1 MPQASIKLI
10 PGVNQNE
17 TPTLNQAGVSSS
29 NLIRYIYDPATG
41 GLIQKLGGWI
51 NYITS
56 PAPAPVRALWAW
68 ADTNANNYLAIGT
81 QTALGTGIAQLSY
94 VNPTSGSSPPYTTP
108 TVITP
113 QNSTT
118 SNLKPVASTTAG
130 SSTVVITDTN
140 ITNIT
145 SFSTVYIETHIS
157 VGGLILF
164 GLYPCT
170 AINSTTY
177 AITATDALGNPLAAT
192 TTSTTASFTGTIGAG
207 STTLTVS
214 SVTGT
219 IQAGQI
225 ILGTGVTAGTY
236 IVSGAGSTWIVN
248 QTQVAAIT
256 SIAMTASSAAVAAYE
271 TTSGSNTV
279 TVILENHGYAAG
291 STYPVLVS
299 TTVGGVTLFGN
310 YTVLSVATNAFTIN
324 ATQAT
329 STASGYINS
338 GNVKFIYNLG
348 VGSYAVGTGYGIGGY
363 GTGGYGY
370 GSTVIVPNGTA
381 ITASNWVLDNW
392 GQILLA
398 VADNTPTAGVAP
410 YQPIYQWDPTTGAP
424 IATVLPYAPAVNDG
438 IFVAMPQRQII
449 AWGTSFTGIQDPLL
463 IRWCDVNN
471 YNVWIGQ
478 VTNQAGSY
486 RIPRGSKIV
495 GGLQSSQQAFL
506 WTDLD
511 LWSMQYIG
519 QPYVYSFNQVGAKC
533 GLIARKAAAS
543 VNGMLYWMGPSQFYS
558 FSSAGVQPIPCP
570 VWDVIFQNLD
580 VNSLDKIR
588 VAVNSRFGE
597 ITWYYPTI
605 ASSNSEL
612 GGEVGAYVK
621 YNIALQA
628 WDFGDL
634 GRSAWIDQSVLGP
647 PIGSD
652 PTSLLT
658 YQHEMSTDAAGSSLV
673 SSFQTGYFATSEAD
687 VKTFIDQVWPDMK
700 WGYYDGTQS
709 ATVNITFTVSDYPS
723 TVPSLFIGSITGT
736 TLKITTPISNQ
747 VSIGQYLIG
756 GSVTPGTTITAL
768 GTGTGGAGTYTVSV
782 SQTVAQSTLG
792 ASDSSYPQLYGP
804 YPLNIDTNFISPRLR
819 ARLVSIGIYSVD
831 TGSFW
836 RIGDIRYRVQPDGK
850 F

>member
-1 MPQASIKLI
+1 MPQASIKLL

-29 NLIRYIYDPATG
+29 NLIRYIYDPTTG

-56 PAPAPVRALWAW
+56 PALSPVRALWAW

-81 QTALGTGIAQLSY
+81 QTAAATGIAGLSY
-94 VNPTSGSSPPYTTP
+94 VNPTSNSSPPYTTP
-108 TVITP
+108 TIITP
-113 QNSTT
+113 QTSTT
-118 SNLKPVASTTAG
+118 STIKPVATTTAG
-130 SSTVVITDTN
+130 SSTVTITDTN

-170 AINSTTY
+170 AIGSTTY
-177 AITATDALGNPLAAT
+177 SITARDALGNPLAAT
-192 TTSTTASFTGTIGAG
+192 TTSATASFTGSIPAA

-219 IQAGQI
+219 IQAGQVV
-225 ILGTGVTAGTY
+225 LGTGVTAGTY
-236 IVSGAGSTWIVN
+236 IVSGAGATWTVN

-256 SIAMTASSAAVAAYE
+256 SIAMTASSAGVAAYE

-279 TVILENHGYAAG
+279 TVILESHGYAVG

-310 YTVLSVATNAFTIN
+310 YTVLSIAANAFTIN
-324 ATQAT
+324 SAQAT

-348 VGSYAVGTGYGIGGY
+348 VGSYAVGKGYGIGGY

-370 GSTVIVPNGTA
+370 GSTVTVPNGTA

-392 GQILLA
+392 GQVLLA
-398 VADNTPTAGVAP
+398 VADNEPTANVAP
-410 YQPIYQWDPTTGAP
+410 YQPIYQWDPTAGAP
-424 IATVLPYAPAVNDG
+424 IATALPYAPVANDG
-438 IFVAMPQRQII
+438 FFVAMPQRQII
-449 AWGTSFTGIQDPLL
+449 AWGSTFTGIQDPLL

-471 YNVWIGQ
+471 YDVWIGQ

-486 RIPRGSKIV
+486 RIPRGSKVV
-495 GGLQSSQQAFL
+495 GCLQSSQQAFI

-519 QPYVYSFNQVGAKC
+519 QPYVYSFNQVGSKC
-533 GLIARKAAAS
+533 GLISRKAAAS

-558 FSSAGVQPIPCP
+558 FSSAGVQPVPCS
-570 VWDVIFQNLD
+570 VWDVIFQDLD
-580 VNSLDKIR
+580 TSYLDKIR
-588 VAVNSRFGE
+588 CAVNSRFGE
-597 ITWYYPTI
+597 ISWFYPTL
-605 ASSNSEL
+605 SS
-612 GGEVGAYVK
+612 GGEVTAYVK

-628 WDFGDL
+628 WDFGNL

-652 PTSLLT
+652 PTSLMT
-658 YQHEMSTDAAGSSLV
+658 YQHEMSTNAAGSPLV
-673 SSFQTGYFATSEAD
+673 SSFQTGYFATAEAD
-687 VKTFIDQVWPDMK
+687 IKTFIDQVWPDMK

-736 TLKITTPISNQ
+736 TLTITTPISNQ

-756 GSVTPGTTITAL
+756 SGVTPGTTITAL
-768 GTGTGGAGTYTVSV
+768 GTGTGGTGTYTVSV
-782 SQTVAQSTLG
+782 SQTVPQSTLG

-804 YPLNIDTNFISPRLR
+804 YPLNVDTNFISPRLR
-819 ARLVSIGIYSVD
+819 ARLVSIGIYSSD
-831 TGSFW
+831 IGSFW